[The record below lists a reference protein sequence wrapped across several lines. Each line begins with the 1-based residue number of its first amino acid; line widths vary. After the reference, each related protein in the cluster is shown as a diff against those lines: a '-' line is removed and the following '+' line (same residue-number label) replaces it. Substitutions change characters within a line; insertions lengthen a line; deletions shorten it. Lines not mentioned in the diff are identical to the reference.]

1 MNTDLNDGVGTPGTT
16 SAALRDCD
24 RIAFGADGVPKNC
37 RCKPAPLL
45 HLRSSAFICGFE
57 TRFSTGARRA
67 CAVHSRAMF
76 KVFHVLLAALALI
89 GPQLSKA
96 ASPEEPREPGEYLI
110 VTGGVSLHVW
120 EKWKAQPHDNWWA
133 NFVRASRIRIEQILQ
148 ANPNQQITWLVYRP
162 AYITRSRQDSRD
174 YTSLITSVRDTFHV
188 RLMWFDSTSQLLNYV
203 NNGQP
208 RDRVKIN
215 GLEFFGHSNKA
226 CFMFDYSNI
235 IDSASKAWLHENDL
249 TKIRR
254 GIFTRD

>member
-1 MNTDLNDGVGTPGTT
+1 
-16 SAALRDCD
+16 
-24 RIAFGADGVPKNC
+24 
-37 RCKPAPLL
+37 
-45 HLRSSAFICGFE
+45 
-57 TRFSTGARRA
+57 
-67 CAVHSRAMF
+67 MF
-76 KVFHVLLAALALI
+76 KVFQVLLAALALI

-188 RLMWFDSTSQLLNYV
+188 RLMWFDSTSQLLNYI

-235 IDSASKAWLHENDL
+235 IDSASKAWLHENEL

-254 GIFTRD
+254 GIFTRDALVRSWGCHTGESMSGRFRAATGVPMWGLTGKSQYMTEELPVPATSGGRWTR

>member
-1 MNTDLNDGVGTPGTT
+1 
-16 SAALRDCD
+16 
-24 RIAFGADGVPKNC
+24 
-37 RCKPAPLL
+37 
-45 HLRSSAFICGFE
+45 
-57 TRFSTGARRA
+57 
-67 CAVHSRAMF
+67 MF
-76 KVFHVLLAALALI
+76 KVFQVLLAALALT

-254 GIFTRD
+254 GIFTRDALVRSWGCHTGESMSGRFRSATGVAMWGLTGKSQYMTEELPVPATSGGRWTR